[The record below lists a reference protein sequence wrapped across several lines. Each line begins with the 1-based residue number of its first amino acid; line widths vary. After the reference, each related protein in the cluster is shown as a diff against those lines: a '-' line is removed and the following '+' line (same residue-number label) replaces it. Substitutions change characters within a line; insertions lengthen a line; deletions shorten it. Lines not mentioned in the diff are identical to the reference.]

1 MEENKLGVAMLLSG
15 IATVIFWVFHT
26 SFSTYTQRMNFLFQ
40 LYGWTMLVVAVCVLL
55 MVLLALRHDKDSK
68 VFIVFGTILVIG
80 LLIAAYVFFGKVD
93 NHVYIREVQK
103 ATIYLGGL
111 IV

>member
-15 IATVIFWVFHT
+15 IVTVIVWVFYT

-40 LYGWTMLVVAVCVLL
+40 AYGWTIVIVAICVLL
-55 MVLLALRHDKDSK
+55 MVLLALRNNKDSK

-93 NHVYIREVQK
+93 NYVYIREVQK
-103 ATIYLGGL
+103 ETIYLGGL
-111 IV
+111 IQ

>member
-1 MEENKLGVAMLLSG
+1 MEGNKLGVAMLLSG
-15 IATVIFWVFHT
+15 IATVIFWVFYT

-40 LYGWTMLVVAVCVLL
+40 AYGWTMVIVAVCVLL

-68 VFIVFGTILVIG
+68 VFIIVGIILVIG
-80 LLIAAYVFFGKVD
+80 LSVAAYLFFGKVD

-111 IV
+111 I

>member
-15 IATVIFWVFHT
+15 IATVVFWVFYT

-55 MVLLALRHDKDSK
+55 MVLLALRSDKDSK

-80 LLIAAYVFFGKVD
+80 LLIAAYLFFGKVD
-93 NHVYIREVQK
+93 DSGVFVHE
-103 ATIYLGGL
+103 AMIYLGGL
-111 IV
+111 I

>member
-15 IATVIFWVFHT
+15 IATVIFWVFYT

-40 LYGWTMLVVAVCVLL
+40 LYGWTMLIVAVCVLL

-68 VFIVFGTILVIG
+68 VFIVVGIILVIG
-80 LLIAAYVFFGKVD
+80 LLIAAYLFFGKVD

-103 ATIYLGGL
+103 AMIYLGGL
-111 IV
+111 S